1 MRLEA
6 LNAFTLLLK
15 GAGKAASEPTL
26 KELHKF
32 LKTALPDKAQ
42 VIRVAAAQ
50 VSQILNDQF
59 VQTVTHLLTGFCS
72 ILYLVFTSM
81 RTTCITKLYIER
93 H

>member
-59 VQTVTHLLTGFCS
+59 AQTLTRLLTRFCS
-72 ILYLVFTSM
+72 SLSSVYKHAHNMHHKIL
-81 RTTCITKLYIER
+81 

>member
-15 GAGKAASEPTL
+15 GAGKAATEPTL

-50 VSQILNDQF
+50 VSQILHDQF
-59 VQTVTHLLTGFCS
+59 AQTLTHLLTRFLFNS
-72 ILYLVFTSM
+72 LSSVYKHAHNMHHKTL
-81 RTTCITKLYIER
+81 